1 MAAATSVA
9 LHQNGN
15 QQFGGVFSNVKTVVA
30 VLDTASIANGASTTD
45 TVAIP
50 NVLLGDFV
58 LAISAATSLSGLV
71 RTAHVSAAGVVTI
84 VTINSTGAAV
94 DLPSAVIK
102 LVVASP
108 TF

>member
-30 VLDTASIANGASTTD
+30 VLDTASIASGAATTD

-50 NVLLGDFV
+50 SVLVGDFV
-58 LAISAATSLSGLV
+58 LAVSAATSLAGLV
-71 RTAHVSAAGVVTI
+71 RTAYVSAAGIVTI
-84 VTINSTGAAV
+84 VTSNNTGAAV
-94 DLPSAVIK
+94 DLPSTVIK

-108 TF
+108 AF